1 MKYCKMI
8 KLVKGDIKKLE
19 GKVTSFS
26 RLDDEVASELADFPR
41 IIALYGCTNPL
52 DLFEKAGIPPE
63 ETKGINRLAK
73 EAISDISKKFN
84 ENLKEKGVEIKL
96 VSIYAT
102 PVLIENEN
110 DLHTCEE
117 DVIDTGSYHNLMS
130 CIDATK
136 KGIDFYFLNFEDGLR
151 KKHNMGDARQDA
163 PEKGGEARKAQLN
176 YKSIDKG
183 SLKNYI
189 LNNFVTPIL
198 DYKRYGEEKN
208 AEAVRLNFFSFCEGS
223 SFVTDALK
231 VAELMD
237 AKNKNLGLI
246 NDYLDKI
253 EAINSEEY
261 MAAAKIRDKIA
272 GKNNQA

>member
-84 ENLKEKGVEIKL
+84 EKLKEKGVEIKL

-136 KGIDFYFLNFEDGLR
+136 KGIDFYFLNFEDCLR
-151 KKHNMGDARQDA
+151 KKHNIHDTQEKSNEVKKTQSNYKNI
-163 PEKGGEARKAQLN
+163 EKGLL
-176 YKSIDKG
+176 KS
-183 SLKNYI
+183 YI

-198 DYKRYGEEKN
+198 DCRRYGEEKN
-208 AEAVRLNFFSFCEGS
+208 AEAVRLNFFKFCEGS

-231 VAELMD
+231 VSELMD
-237 AKNKNLGLI
+237 AKHKDLGLI

-261 MAAAKIRDKIA
+261 LAAAKIRDKIA